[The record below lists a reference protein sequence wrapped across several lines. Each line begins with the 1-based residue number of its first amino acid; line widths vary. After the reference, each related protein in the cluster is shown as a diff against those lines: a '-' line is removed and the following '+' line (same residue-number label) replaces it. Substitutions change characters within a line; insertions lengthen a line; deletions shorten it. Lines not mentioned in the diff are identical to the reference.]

1 MEMRVVMEFYEGML
15 NRYVE
20 NELHAIHCRFLLN
33 HHKHTNVLKDFIDKL
48 DKNYGYFNNVK
59 YSDYAKIA
67 DFMVKNNTEFVIS
80 AISAI
85 EVFIKEYKSVFPK
98 TMNELVKRCNNLMRR
113 RNAIYDNEYD
123 ERY

>member
-1 MEMRVVMEFYEGML
+1 MEVRIEMEFYEGMF

-33 HHKHTNVLKDFIDKL
+33 HHKHTEALKNIIDKL
-48 DKNYGYFNNVK
+48 DKDYGFFNNVK
-59 YSDYAKIA
+59 YRDYAKVA

-85 EVFIKEYKSVFPK
+85 DTFIREYGSVFPK
-98 TMNELVKRCNNLMRR
+98 TMDELVKRCNNVMRR
-113 RNAIYDNEYD
+113 RKAIYDNEYD
-123 ERY
+123 EV